1 MTGHQDANGVVH
13 GEHAGYLPS
22 SAGVVIIG
30 GGVNGLST
38 AFQLAKRGVQDVVVL
53 ERRHLGSGATG
64 KSGALVRCHY
74 ANVPEARLTHES
86 LRIFRNWDE
95 EVGAGSPAFSPS
107 GFVQVVAPE
116 HEDRLRRNVAD
127 QQAIGIDT
135 RVVDRQELR
144 EIDPF
149 LHTSDFAVA
158 AYEPG
163 SGFADPNATLHGFA
177 RAAKDLGVRVFEE
190 APVTSIESA
199 GGRVSGVETPLGT
212 ISTDTVVLAAGSW
225 ADRLLMPL
233 GIDLGL
239 EPVRT
244 QVVVFRWP
252 PELEGRSHRVVIDTI
267 NHSWLRP
274 EGVNSTLIGAER
286 SVSTADPDTLD
297 ESVDAEVIPVSRR
310 ALAARYPI
318 FANAVMRGGW
328 SGTYMRSP
336 DGHPI
341 IDQIPSF
348 PGLWVMT
355 GDSGTSFKTAPAIGI
370 CLGEWIVDG
379 APALV
384 DLTPFRASRFAEGD
398 PWLDAR
404 SYGDD
409 RQLTVSR

>member
-1 MTGHQDANGVVH
+1 MTGDRDANSVVH
-13 GEHAGYLPS
+13 GEHAGFLPS

-38 AFQLAKRGVQDVVVL
+38 AFQLAKRGVRDIVVL

-95 EVGAGSPAFSPS
+95 EVGAGFPAFSPI

-116 HEDRLRRNVAD
+116 HEDRLRQNVAD

-135 RVVDRQELR
+135 RVVDSQELR

-149 LHTSDFAVA
+149 LYTGDLAVA

-177 RAAKDLGVRVFEE
+177 RAAKDLAVRVFEV
-190 APVTSIESA
+190 ALVTSIETT

-225 ADRLLMPL
+225 ADRLLKPL

-252 PELEGRSHRVVIDTI
+252 PQLEGRGHRVVIDTI

-274 EGVNSTLIGAER
+274 EGFKSTLIGAER
-286 SVSTADPDTLD
+286 SVLTADPDTLD
-297 ESVDAEVIPVSRR
+297 ESVDAEVIPASRR

-318 FANAVMRGGW
+318 FANAVMQGGW

-341 IDQIPSF
+341 IDQIPSL

-370 CLGEWIVDG
+370 CLAEWIADG

-384 DLTPFRASRFAEGD
+384 DLAPFRASRFAMGE
-398 PWLDAR
+398 PWLDAL

>member
-1 MTGHQDANGVVH
+1 MSHYQDPNGVVR
-13 GEHAGYLPS
+13 GESRSELPR
-22 SAGVVIIG
+22 SAAVVVIG

-38 AFQLAKRGVQDVVVL
+38 AFQLAKRGVRDVVVL
-53 ERRHLGSGATG
+53 ERHQLGSGATG

-95 EVGAGSPAFSPS
+95 EVGAGSPSFTAT

-116 HEDRLRRNVAD
+116 HEERLRRNVAD
-127 QQAIGIDT
+127 QQGIGIET
-135 RVVDRQELR
+135 RVVGPEELR

-149 LHTSDFAVA
+149 LYTDDLTFA

-177 RAAKDLGVRVFEE
+177 RAARDLAVRVFEQT
-190 APVTSIESA
+190 PVTSIRTT
-199 GGRVSGVETPLGT
+199 GGRVTGVETPFGT
-212 ISTDTVVLAAGSW
+212 ISTDRVLVAAGSW
-225 ADRLLMPL
+225 ADRLLTPL
-233 GIDLGL
+233 EIDLGL

-252 PELEGRSHRVVIDTI
+252 PELEGRGHRVVIDAI

-274 EGVNSTLIGAER
+274 EGVRSTLIGAER
-286 SVSTADPDTLD
+286 SVLTADPDALD
-297 ESVDAEVIPVSRR
+297 ESVDAATIPVSRQ

-318 FANAVMRGGW
+318 FANAIMRGGW

-341 IDQIPSF
+341 IDQIPACA
-348 PGLWVMT
+348 GLWVMA

-370 CLGEWIVDG
+370 CLAEWIVNDE
-379 APALV
+379 PELV
-384 DLTPFRASRFAEGD
+384 DLTPFRASRFAEGA
-398 PWLDAR
+398 PWLDPL

-409 RQLTVSR
+409 RRLTVSR

>member
-1 MTGHQDANGVVH
+1 MTGDRDANGVVH

-38 AFQLAKRGVQDVVVL
+38 AFQLAKRGVRDVVVL

-95 EVGAGSPAFSPS
+95 EVGAGSPAFSPI

-116 HEDRLRRNVAD
+116 HEDRLRQNVAD

-149 LHTSDFAVA
+149 LYTGDLAVA

-177 RAAKDLGVRVFEE
+177 RAAKDLAVRVFEV
-190 APVTSIESA
+190 APVTSIETT

-212 ISTDTVVLAAGSW
+212 ISTDTVVVAAGSW
-225 ADRLLMPL
+225 ADRLLTPL

-252 PELEGRSHRVVIDTI
+252 PQLEGRGHRVVIDAI

-274 EGVNSTLIGAER
+274 EGFKSTLIGAER
-286 SVSTADPDTLD
+286 SVLTADPDTLD
-297 ESVDAEVIPVSRR
+297 ESVDAASDPGESPGAGGAVPDLRQRRHARRLVRHVHAQPGWTSDHRSDPLPAWPLGDGRRQRNVVQDRTRDRNLPRRMDRRRSASTGRPDAVSRFAICRGR
-310 ALAARYPI
+310 ALARCAFIR
-318 FANAVMRGGW
+318 R
-328 SGTYMRSP
+328 
-336 DGHPI
+336 
-341 IDQIPSF
+341 
-348 PGLWVMT
+348 
-355 GDSGTSFKTAPAIGI
+355 
-370 CLGEWIVDG
+370 
-379 APALV
+379 
-384 DLTPFRASRFAEGD
+384 
-398 PWLDAR
+398 
-404 SYGDD
+404 
-409 RQLTVSR
+409 